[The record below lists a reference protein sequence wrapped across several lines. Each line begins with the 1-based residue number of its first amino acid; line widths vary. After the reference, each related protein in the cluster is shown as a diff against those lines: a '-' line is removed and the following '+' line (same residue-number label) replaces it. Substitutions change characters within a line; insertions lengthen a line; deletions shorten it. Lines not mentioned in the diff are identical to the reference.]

1 MVVSRL
7 GWCTCSREE
16 DDRVGLQE
24 EGGKGGTSFGAL
36 EGGLQGLSQKGKEF
50 YQELKLEKLMKLRRQ

>member
-7 GWCTCSREE
+7 WWCTCSREE

-24 EGGKGGTSFGAL
+24 DGGKGGTSFGAL

-50 YQELKLEKLMKLRRQ
+50 